1 LEDLR
6 ERVAESHN
14 SLILN
19 LKPYLYGLTACL
31 TLLLFAITGV
41 EALFNKSIRQPLA
54 TIEGLQNEI
63 LETYL
68 EDSEYLESSQLAS
81 SVPPTDSKARSE
93 ADALT
98 ESAKLTDAG
107 PTLNRLVYWYPP
119 ANIGP
124 KAPLVDPKSR
134 EFLMRYQ
141 DDWIKGRTFLER
153 GNIKADIRFF
163 KELSRF
169 QIWDVEKNSPIA
181 NVVSRGEFLLPSKLP
196 TPETLDL
203 LTAVKVRL
211 MQGSIDSN
219 AVEALKDVRKFAMLL
234 LTTENFQLVMTGL
247 TVLDLERRA
256 YREYVDRDWLDPDM
270 WQPIDRN
277 TSMRA
282 ARAYTATA
290 GYLRALTREAVFDK
304 IFSTGKI
311 PPGFCA
317 AINEQLP
324 MEYAYRSQLTGLWP
338 FERSFRP
345 GFKRLD
351 RTFEFAK
358 KHCRLALL
366 SKLAEEDAFGGIEPQ
381 GPWPLTHVP
390 YFRGLF
396 ALRDWVA
403 WPTHLEGYQRH

>member
-1 LEDLR
+1 M
-6 ERVAESHN
+6 AESHS
-14 SLILN
+14 SLILT
-19 LKPYLYGLTACL
+19 LKPYIYGFGACL
-31 TLLLFAITGV
+31 TLLGFAIVGT
-41 EALFNKSIRQPLA
+41 EALFNKNLRHPLSK
-54 TIEGLQNEI
+54 IENLQSSF

-68 EDSEYLESSQLAS
+68 EDAEYLEKSQLGDNVPANGPEGAAAS
-81 SVPPTDSKARSE
+81 
-93 ADALT
+93 
-98 ESAKLTDAG
+98 DAG
-107 PTLNRLVYWYPP
+107 PTLNKLVYWYPP
-119 ANIGP
+119 SDIGP
-124 KAPLVDPKSR
+124 KSPLVEPKSR

-141 DDWIKGRTFLER
+141 DDWIKGRSFLER
-153 GNIKADIRFF
+153 GTIKADIRFF

-169 QIWDVEKNSPIA
+169 QTWDVEKNSPIA
-181 NVVSRGEFLLPSKLP
+181 HIVSRGEFVLPSKLP

-211 MQGSIDSN
+211 MQGSIDGD
-219 AVEALKDVRKFAMLL
+219 AVSALKEVRKFAMLL

-256 YREYVDRDWLDPDM
+256 YREYIDRDWLDPAV

-290 GYLRALTREAVFDK
+290 GYLRAMTRDDIFDK
-304 IFSTGKI
+304 IFATGKI

-317 AINEQLP
+317 AMNEQLP
-324 MEYAYRSQLTGLWP
+324 MEYAYRFQLTGWWP
-338 FERSFRP
+338 LERGFRS
-345 GFKRLD
+345 GFNQLD
-351 RTFEFAK
+351 RTFDIAK

-366 SKLAEEDAFGGIEPQ
+366 TKFEEENSFGDIAPQ

-396 ALRDWVA
+396 AIRDWVS
-403 WPTHLEGYQRH
+403 WPTHLEGYQRQ